1 MQGAMK
7 LRLPALAVLLFS
19 AVVTLTPLAY
29 ATPPDPGWIPGFW
42 DDADH
47 DDVIARITSDIGAIE
62 PHPASD
68 GGPIHAVVHAVPQAD
83 ERPVYARAHSSP
95 LTRAPPAP

>member
-7 LRLPALAVLLFS
+7 RRLPALAALLLS

-29 ATPPDPGWIPGFW
+29 ATPPDPAWIPGFW

-47 DDVIARITSDIGAIE
+47 DDLIFRITSDVGAIE

-68 GGPIHAVVHAVPQAD
+68 GLIGVPYHKEVYD
-83 ERPVYARAHSSP
+83 ERLDRSRAHSSP
-95 LTRAPPAP
+95 LTRAPPAL

>member
-7 LRLPALAVLLFS
+7 RRLPALAVLLLS

-29 ATPPDPGWIPGFW
+29 ATPPDPAWIPGFW

-47 DDVIARITSDIGAIE
+47 DDLIFRITSDVGAIE

-68 GGPIHAVVHAVPQAD
+68 GGPVRAVVDAVPQTD
-83 ERPVYARAHSSP
+83 ERLDRSRAHSSP
-95 LTRAPPAP
+95 LTRAPPAL